1 EAKRKAEEKKQRDAE
16 EAQRQLISSCASA
29 LSAKAVEIDY
39 KVTENWTS
47 PGEITGLGMTISVKV
62 TRDGKV
68 MSAKVIRGSGDPIF
82 DRSAENAV
90 RKASPLPFP
99 DDSRCYEFIKEF
111 NFEFN
116 PDG

>member
-1 EAKRKAEEKKQRDAE
+1 M
-16 EAQRQLISSCASA
+16 L
-29 LSAKAVEIDY
+29 
-39 KVTENWTS
+39 
-47 PGEITGLGMTISVKV
+47 
-62 TRDGKV
+62 
-68 MSAKVIRGSGDPIF
+68 AKVIRGSGDPIF